1 MRLIPWLVAMLI
13 GSAALGV
20 GCGVGFLL
28 VTGSNPELETLFLIG
43 IDIAL
48 VAFIANTVL
57 LFLARSR
64 T

>member
-1 MRLIPWLVAMLI
+1 MRLIPWLVAILI

-28 VTGSNPELETLFLIG
+28 VTGSNLELETLFLIG

-48 VAFIANTVL
+48 VVLITSTVL
-57 LFLARSR
+57 LFVAISR